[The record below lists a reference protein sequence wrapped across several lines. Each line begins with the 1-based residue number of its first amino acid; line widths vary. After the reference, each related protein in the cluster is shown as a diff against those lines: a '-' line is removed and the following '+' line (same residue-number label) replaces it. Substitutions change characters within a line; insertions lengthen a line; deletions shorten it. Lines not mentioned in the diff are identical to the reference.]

1 MNLEQ
6 EERNGYVVSE
16 QTKKLWNVQL
26 HLLDKLLEVCQ
37 KHGITVWAGGG
48 TQLGAIRHKGY
59 IPWDDDIDICM
70 LRSSYDKLLEVGKEE
85 FKHPFYLQTS
95 YNENDF
101 PIGIAKLRMDGTS
114 FIVDNEAFQDY
125 HQGIFIDLVPL
136 DAFPDEPEEYERFKK
151 KALKIREHLYM
162 SCYFKGTSKL
172 SPVLWYKY
180 ISGRIHVFFNGGFY
194 NYHRKYINLFRSY
207 STEENEYVGS
217 LTLDFDIDHFH
228 FKRSIFNDTIWVPFE
243 DRMIPVPAGY
253 DEFLTS
259 QYGDYMTPVKAP
271 TLHEADHIYIDTKR
285 SYEKWL
291 PEIRKQRTKNRR
303 GKLTSLIK
311 SFLRLK

>member
-1 MNLEQ
+1 MNLEP
-6 EERNGYVVSE
+6 ELRNGYLISHE
-16 QTKKLWNVQL
+16 TKELWNVQL
-26 HLLDKLLEVCQ
+26 QLLDKLLEVC
-37 KHGITVWAGGG
+37 KKYDITVWAGGG

-70 LRSSYDKLLEVGKEE
+70 LRSSFDKLIEVGPKE
-85 FKHPFYLQTS
+85 FSHPYFFQTT
-95 YNENDF
+95 YNERDF
-101 PIGIAKLRMDGTS
+101 PIGIAKLRMDGTA
-114 FIVDNEAFQDY
+114 FVVGNEAFQDY

-136 DAFPDEPEEYERFKK
+136 DAFPDDSKEYELFKK
-151 KALKIREHLYM
+151 KALQMRQHLYM

-172 SPVLWYKY
+172 SPVLWYRY
-180 ISGRIHVFFNGGFY
+180 LSGKIHELINGGYY

-217 LTLDFDIDHFH
+217 LTLDFDEKHFR
-228 FKRSIFNDTIWVPFE
+228 FRRSIFDKTIMVPFE

-271 TLHEADHIYIDTKR
+271 TLHGDEQIYVDAER
-285 SYEKWL
+285 SYLELL
-291 PEIRKQRTKNRR
+291 PDIRRQRKMER
-303 GKLTSLIK
+303 KVKMKKMIK
-311 SFLRLK
+311 RIVRL